1 MAAAIEKKLADAGYR
16 MLGEDES
23 IEKLICDI
31 ICDGDIRYL
40 KAVPFLIYKHRPDI
54 DRIRSRC
61 VGAGKD
67 LLFQAIIAITT
78 RLFVEFKIDG
88 VLPVYLEGG
97 ARDGAARFDRLIK
110 QAGLDYEEFRGEFEA
125 QSRAGPSLFVE
136 KQKVYAERDLQMA
149 LSRLF
154 TPKERQMIRRLMDD
168 KPISKTDY
176 EYYSRK
182 TKKKLASIVDL
193 QDLARALYSKTPKYD
208 EDLFRLKRLLEGW
221 LEKDKGEKEASILS
235 FSVFDHDRLSISFR
249 KKEGRYSSGQ
259 VFNTIKRLKD
269 IKDSVILSL
278 LNKYQ
283 KQEFG

>member
-1 MAAAIEKKLADAGYR
+1 MAAAIEKKLAEAGYR
-16 MLGEDES
+16 MLGSDES
-23 IEKLICDI
+23 IEKLIYDI

-67 LLFQAIIAITT
+67 LLFQAIIAITA
-78 RLFVEFKIDG
+78 RLFGEFKIDR
-88 VLPVYLEGG
+88 VLPVYLEED
-97 ARDGAARFDRLIK
+97 AREDATRFNRLMK
-110 QAGLDYEEFRGEFEA
+110 QAGLDYGEFRGEFEA
-125 QSRAGPSLFVE
+125 QSRAGPSLFIE
-136 KQKVYAERDLQMA
+136 KQKVYAERDIQMA
-149 LSRLF
+149 LSKLF
-154 TPKERQMIRRLMDD
+154 TRKERQMIRRLMDD

-208 EDLFRLKRLLEGW
+208 ENLFRLKRLLEGW
-221 LEKDKGEKEASILS
+221 LEKDKGEEGVSILN
-235 FSVFDHDRLSISFR
+235 FSVFDHDRLSVSFR

-259 VFNTIKRLKD
+259 VFNTIKRLKE
-269 IKDSVILSL
+269 IKDDEMLDL
-278 LNKYQ
+278 LKKYPM
-283 KQEFG
+283 QEFG